1 VCGQCTPSID
11 GLALGFYIQARI
23 DLLPKE
29 IRPMAKR
36 KNGVNKS
43 EEIRQML
50 RANPDMPVK
59 EIVSALGDRGIKV
72 TDTLVYFIKG
82 KMKGR
87 RGRRKKA
94 RQMVEKVATTTGN
107 SDAVKTI
114 LKVKGW
120 ANEVGGMKKLKA
132 LVDALSE

>member
-1 VCGQCTPSID
+1 
-11 GLALGFYIQARI
+11 
-23 DLLPKE
+23 
-29 IRPMAKR
+29 MAKR
-36 KNGVNKS
+36 RNGVNKS

-50 RANPDMPVK
+50 RADPEMPVK
-59 EIVSALGDRGIKV
+59 EIVSTLAGRGIEV
-72 TDTLVYFIKG
+72 TDNRVYFLKG

-94 RQMVEKVATTTGN
+94 RQMVANVVATGN
-107 SDAVKTI
+107 SDPVKTI

-132 LVDALSE
+132 LVDVLSE